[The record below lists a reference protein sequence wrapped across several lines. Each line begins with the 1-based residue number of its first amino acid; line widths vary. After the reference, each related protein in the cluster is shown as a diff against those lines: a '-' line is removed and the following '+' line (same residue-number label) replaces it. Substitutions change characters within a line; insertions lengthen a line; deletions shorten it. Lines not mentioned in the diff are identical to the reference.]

1 LERENFPR
9 LEEFGFSFP
18 VELTYK
24 VVSVKIGSVG
34 MVWVVVERLFWPSAV
49 AGFDD
54 V

>member
-1 LERENFPR
+1 M
-9 LEEFGFSFP
+9 
-18 VELTYK
+18 ELTYR
-24 VVSVKIGSVG
+24 VVSVNFDSVG